1 MSLLP
6 LEPLFVRR
14 VALLCCHFARNVA
27 YYRIGY
33 VNENGTG
40 GLKQTTQFGATVNG
54 NMIDI
59 AVLEWCKLFADRK
72 GQHRWN
78 HIVRTDAEQKQ
89 FLAQL
94 FPAIGIT
101 DEGWKQYVEQMR
113 AYRDNFIAHLDAN
126 DEIHVPTLETAL
138 RSAFFL
144 YEHMLAHA
152 PAGTF
157 NMPHRVKLPLDLQ
170 AYYAECQEEA
180 RAAYEPPK

>member
-1 MSLLP
+1 MPLPP

-14 VALLCCHFARNVA
+14 VALLCCHFVRNVA
-27 YYRIGY
+27 YYCIGY
-33 VNENGTG
+33 VNESGTG

-59 AVLEWCKLFADRK
+59 AVMEWCKVFADRK
-72 GQHRWN
+72 ARHRWSR
-78 HIVRTDAEQKQ
+78 IVRTDAEQKQ

-94 FPAIGIT
+94 FPSIGIT

-113 AYRDNFIAHLDAN
+113 AYRDNFIAHLDVN
-126 DEIHVPTLETAL
+126 DEMHVPTLETAL